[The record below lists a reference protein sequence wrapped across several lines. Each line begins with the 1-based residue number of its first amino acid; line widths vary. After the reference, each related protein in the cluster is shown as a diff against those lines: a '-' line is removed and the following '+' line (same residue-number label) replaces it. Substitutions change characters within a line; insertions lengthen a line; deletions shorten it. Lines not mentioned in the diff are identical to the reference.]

1 MIREIAATY
10 FFVNEYFSC
19 IRKILRP
26 LLDVDRSGAAM
37 TEGPDFSHGAAF
49 CDGRFVPIAEAKI
62 SVLDWGS
69 PDRMLL
75 MTSSM

>member
-1 MIREIAATY
+1 
-10 FFVNEYFSC
+10 
-19 IRKILRP
+19 
-26 LLDVDRSGAAM
+26 M